1 MQWKEKMKKAG
12 VVTLF
17 MAMGLS
23 SGAVIAAGH
32 GSGHDPVPLL
42 IDLEKEAEQN
52 AHATSSHK
60 KTEAHKTPK
69 EHAGHQPKTTL
80 HKTAHAPVKKPGAH
94 KIHWQYEGLEGP
106 AHWGDLD
113 PKFISCKIGRN
124 QSPINIKDKT
134 AINTVGLPGFDVYY
148 RSAPMRIIYNGHAL
162 QINYPLGS
170 YITINGNR
178 YELLQFHFH
187 TPSEHQKNGFN
198 YPMEMQIVHKDG
210 DGNLAVIGILFQEGK
225 KNDALSDIIRYL
237 PKDVGKEHLH
247 KFAKVNPVDYFPK
260 RKLFYKYSGSLTTP
274 PCSEGVYWMVFKD
287 PIEASP
293 EQLAAMHALMGDNNR
308 PVQPHY
314 SRSVLKSWNA
324 VHSMDMIPLGGY

>member
-1 MQWKEKMKKAG
+1 MQWKEEVKKKGAAA
-12 VVTLF
+12 LF
-17 MAMGLS
+17 MVMGMS
-23 SGAVIAAGH
+23 SGVAIAAAQ
-32 GSGHDPVPLL
+32 GSGQVPLL

-60 KTEAHKTPK
+60 EAEVPKTP
-69 EHAGHQPKTTL
+69 GHQPEKIS
-80 HKTAHAPVKKPGAH
+80 HKVAHAPVKKSGTH
-94 KIHWQYEGLEGP
+94 KVHWQYEGLEGP

-148 RSAPMRIIYNGHAL
+148 RPVSMRIIYNGHAL

-170 YITINGNR
+170 YITISGNR

-198 YPMEMQIVHKDG
+198 YPMEMHLVHKDG

-225 KNDALSDIIRYL
+225 ENDALSDIIRYL

-308 PVQPHY
+308 PVQSHY

-324 VHSMDMIPLGGY
+324 VRSMDMIPLSY